1 MRYGHELPFGA
12 AVERPSQAPGVRFRL
27 YAPAAAQVALVLE
40 EEAAVPMPAVGD
52 GWFELASLE
61 ARAGSRYRFRIDDAY
76 EVADPAARAQAADV
90 HGPSLVVDPYAY
102 EWQDAA
108 RRGRPWAE
116 TVIYELHVG
125 TLSASGD
132 FAGVVARLDELRE
145 LGITAIE
152 LMPVADFPGRRNWG
166 YDGVLPFAPDRSYGT
181 PEELKRLIDAAHA
194 RGLQVFLDVVY
205 NHLGPEGNVLARIAP
220 TMFRAEATPWGPGID
235 FSAHFAREYFIH
247 NALYWLTEYRLDG
260 LRLDAVHAMR
270 DDTEPHILAELAQR
284 VAQGPGATRTIHL
297 MVESGDIVAAAPHAL
312 RGYTAEWHDAL
323 HHALRMLLTGEREGY
338 RFNQPGSAMEQLARA
353 LAVESPA
360 RAIAFL
366 QNHDQVG
373 NRAPGLRIAQL
384 ADTRAVRA
392 ATALVLL
399 APFAPLLFMG
409 QEWAATSEFPFFCDF
424 VPALGEAVYA
434 GRVREFARF
443 PEFRAGR
450 MPHPNLPATFT
461 RAILDWHER
470 LQGEHAAWW
479 VFHRNLLACRRREL
493 APRLPARF
501 VDSELL
507 SARALTARWRLAD
520 GSQLS
525 LLANLSGENGPS
537 CGMPS
542 GLRLYP
548 DAAQTPIV
556 ADRLAPWTVLWSLD
570 ADV

>member
-1 MRYGHELPFGA
+1 MTAAGA
-12 AVERPSQAPGVRFRL
+12 
-27 YAPAAAQVALVLE
+27 
-40 EEAAVPMPAVGD
+40 
-52 GWFELASLE
+52 GWFELAGAQ

-76 EVADPAARAQAADV
+76 DIPDPAARAQAADV
-90 HGPSLVVDPYAY
+90 HGPSVVVDPYAY
-102 EWQDAA
+102 EWQDHNW
-108 RRGRPWAE
+108 RGRPWAE
-116 TVIYELHVG
+116 TVIYELHVR
-125 TLSASGD
+125 TFSASGT
-132 FAGVVARLDELRE
+132 FPGVMARLDELRE

-181 PEELKRLIDAAHA
+181 PEDLKRLIDAAHA

-205 NHLGPEGNVLARIAP
+205 NHFGPEGNVLARIAP

-235 FSAHFAREYFIH
+235 FSSRFAREYFIH
-247 NALYWLTEYRLDG
+247 NALYWLTEYRFDG

-270 DDTEPHILAELAQR
+270 DDSDPHILAELAQR
-284 VAQGPGATRTIHL
+284 VAQGPGATRTVHL
-297 MVESGDIVAAAPHAL
+297 MVESGDIVADTPHEL
-312 RGYTAEWHDAL
+312 RGYTAQWHDAL
-323 HHALRMLLTGEREGY
+323 HHALRMLLTGGREGY
-338 RFNQPGSAMEQLARA
+338 RFSRPGSPIEQLTRA

-373 NRAPGLRIAQL
+373 NRAPSLRIAQL

-409 QEWAATSEFPFFCDF
+409 EEWAATSEFPFFCDF
-424 VPALGEAVYA
+424 APALGEAVYA

-450 MPHPNLPATFT
+450 MPHPNLPASFT
-461 RAILDWHER
+461 RAILDWRER

-479 VFHRNLLACRRREL
+479 AFHRDLLACRRREL

-501 VDSELL
+501 IDCELL
-507 SARALTARWRLAD
+507 SAGAVAAHWRLAD
-520 GSQLS
+520 GSRLS

-537 CGMPS
+537 CRAPS

-556 ADRLAPWTVLWSLD
+556 ADRLAPWAVLWSLD

>member
-1 MRYGHELPFGA
+1 MRCAHELPFGA
-12 AVERPSQAPGVRFRL
+12 AVEHRSKPPRACFRL
-27 YAPAAAQVALVLE
+27 YAPAATQVALVIE
-40 EEAAVPMPAVGD
+40 EESVLPMTAAGA
-52 GWFELASLE
+52 GWFELAGAQ

-76 EVADPAARAQAADV
+76 DIPDPAARAQAADV
-90 HGPSLVVDPYAY
+90 HGPSVVVDPCAY
-102 EWQDAA
+102 EWQD
-108 RRGRPWAE
+108 RNWRGRPWAE

-125 TLSASGD
+125 TFSASGT
-132 FAGVVARLDELRE
+132 FPGVVARLDELRE

-181 PEELKRLIDAAHA
+181 PEDLKRLIDAAHA

-205 NHLGPEGNVLARIAP
+205 NHFGPEGNVLARIAP

-235 FSAHFAREYFIH
+235 FSSRFAREYFIH
-247 NALYWLTEYRLDG
+247 NALYWLTEYRFDG

-270 DDTEPHILAELAQR
+270 DDSNPHILAELAQR
-284 VAQGPGATRTIHL
+284 VAQGPGATRTVHL
-297 MVESGDIVAAAPHAL
+297 MVESGDIVADTPHEL
-312 RGYTAEWHDAL
+312 RGYTAQWHDAL
-323 HHALRMLLTGEREGY
+323 HHALRMLLTGGREGY
-338 RFNQPGSAMEQLARA
+338 RFSRPGSPIEQLTRA
-353 LAVESPA
+353 LALESPA

-409 QEWAATSEFPFFCDF
+409 EEWAATSEFPFFCDF
-424 VPALGEAVYA
+424 APALGEAVYA

-450 MPHPNLPATFT
+450 MPHPNLPASFT
-461 RAILDWHER
+461 RAILDWRER

-479 VFHRNLLACRRREL
+479 AFHRGLLACRQREL

-501 VDSELL
+501 IDSELL
-507 SARALTARWRLAD
+507 SARALSARWRLAD
-520 GSQLS
+520 GSRLS

-537 CGMPS
+537 CRAPS

-556 ADRLAPWTVLWSLD
+556 ADRLAPWAVLWSLD